1 MHASPAIPTSLLYGF
16 LLVLARISGVFVFL
30 PLPGLQAGPSAAKIT
45 LAMILTLG
53 MYSRWPVLQQVPGSM
68 IQVAGWMLA
77 EAAIGL
83 TTGLAVA
90 FLIEAVMF
98 AAQAISTQAGF
109 AYASTIDPN
118 TEADST
124 VLLIL
129 AQLTAGLLFFAMGFD
144 RVLLTILARSLET
157 HPPGTAFVVSR
168 ASVEA
173 LVMLGSSIFSTG
185 LHLALPLMTLLFLI
199 DLSIGLLGHLNSQ
212 LQLIALA
219 FPAKMLA
226 ALAALSFLV
235 LLIPKLYQQLGA
247 AAFTALGRL
256 LGL

>member
-1 MHASPAIPTSLLYGF
+1 MHTSPAIPPAVLYSF
-16 LLVLARISGVFVFL
+16 LLVLARLSGVFVFV
-30 PLPGLQAGPSAAKIT
+30 PLPGLQSGPSAPKIL
-45 LAMILTLG
+45 LAMMLTFG
-53 MYSRWPVLQQVPGSM
+53 MYSRWPHLDPIPQSMLQL
-68 IQVAGWMLA
+68 AGWMLA

-83 TTGLAVA
+83 ATGLAVA

-129 AQLTAGLLFFAMGFD
+129 AQLIAGLLFFVMGFD
-144 RVLLTILARSLET
+144 RVLLAILARSLET
-157 HPPGTAFVVSR
+157 HPPGAFIVSH

-173 LVMLGSSIFSTG
+173 LMMLASSIFTTG
-185 LHLALPLMTLLFLI
+185 VHLALPLMTMLFLI

-219 FPAKMLA
+219 FPAKMIT

-235 LLIPKLYQQLGA
+235 LLIPKLYEQLGTQS
-247 AAFTALGRL
+247 FTALGRL

>member
-1 MHASPAIPTSLLYGF
+1 MHVPPAIPTSLLYGF
-16 LLVLARISGVFVFL
+16 LLVLARISGVFVYL
-30 PLPGLQAGPSAAKIT
+30 PLPGLQAGPSAPKI
-45 LAMILTLG
+45 LLSMILTFG
-53 MYSRWPVLQQVPGSM
+53 MFSRWPVLDPAPTSM
-68 IQVAGWMLA
+68 VQITGWMLA

-83 TTGLAVA
+83 ATGLAVGII
-90 FLIEAVMF
+90 IEAILF

-144 RVLLTILARSLET
+144 RVLLAVLSRSLET
-157 HPPGTAFVVSR
+157 HPPGAFIASR

-173 LVMLGSSIFSTG
+173 LVMLGSNIFTTG

-212 LQLIALA
+212 LQLISLA
-219 FPAKMLA
+219 FPAKMVA
-226 ALAALSFLV
+226 ALAALSLLV

-247 AAFTALGRL
+247 ASFNALGRL

>member
-1 MHASPAIPTSLLYGF
+1 MHLNPAIPTSLLYGF
-16 LLVLARISGVFVFL
+16 LLVLARISGVFVYL
-30 PLPGLQAGPSAAKIT
+30 PLPGFEAGPSAAKIT
-45 LAMILTLG
+45 LSMILTFG
-53 MYSRWPVLQQVPGSM
+53 MYSRWPALDPIPGSM
-68 IQVAGWMLA
+68 MQIAGWMVA

-83 TTGLAVA
+83 ATGLAVA
-90 FLIEAVMF
+90 FLIEAVTF

-124 VLLIL
+124 VLLML

-157 HPPGTAFVVSR
+157 HPPGAFIASR
-168 ASVEA
+168 ASVEQ
-173 LVMLGSSIFSTG
+173 LVMLGSSIFTTG
-185 LHLALPLMTLLFLI
+185 VHLALPVMTLLFLI

-219 FPAKMLA
+219 FPAKMLS
-226 ALAALSFLV
+226 ALAALSLLV

-247 AAFTALGRL
+247 DVFTALGRL

>member
-1 MHASPAIPTSLLYGF
+1 MHINPAIPTSLLYGF

-30 PLPGLQAGPSAAKIT
+30 PLPGLEAGPSAAKIT
-45 LAMILTLG
+45 LAMILTFG
-53 MYSRWPVLQQVPGSM
+53 MYSRWPVLDPIPGSM
-68 IQVAGWMLA
+68 MQVAGWMLA

-83 TTGLAVA
+83 ATGLAVA
-90 FLIEAVMF
+90 FLIEAVTF

-157 HPPGTAFVVSR
+157 HPPGAFVASR

-185 LHLALPLMTLLFLI
+185 
-199 DLSIGLLGHLNSQ
+199 SIWR
-212 LQLIALA
+212 
-219 FPAKMLA
+219 FP
-226 ALAALSFLV
+226 
-235 LLIPKLYQQLGA
+235 
-247 AAFTALGRL
+247 
-256 LGL
+256 

>member
-1 MHASPAIPTSLLYGF
+1 MHANPAIPASVLYGF

-45 LAMILTLG
+45 LAMVLTFG
-53 MYSRWPVLQQVPGSM
+53 MFSRWPVLNPVPESM
-68 IQVAGWMLA
+68 LQVAGWMIA

-83 TTGLAVA
+83 ATGLAVA
-90 FLIEAVMF
+90 FMIEAITF

-124 VLLIL
+124 VLIIL

-144 RVLLTILARSLET
+144 RVVLTVLSRSLET
-157 HPPGTAFVVSR
+157 HPPGAFTASR

-173 LVMLGSSIFSTG
+173 LVMLGSSIFTTG
-185 LHLALPLMTLLFLI
+185 IHLALPLMTLLFLI

-212 LQLIALA
+212 LQLISLA
-219 FPAKMLA
+219 FPAKMIA
-226 ALAALSFLV
+226 ALAALSLLV

-247 AAFTALGRL
+247 ASFSALGRL